1 MIWPAVI
8 LGSIGCYVLKLVG
21 YLLPDD
27 TLNSPRV
34 RHVAGLMP
42 VALLAALVAVQTFAQ
57 GQQLVIDGR
66 LAGLAAAIIA
76 LILRAPFLVV
86 ILVAAAT
93 AALLRAAGWAA

>member
-76 LILRAPFLVV
+76 LLLRAPFLVV
-86 ILVAAAT
+86 VLVAAAT
-93 AALLRAAGWAA
+93 AALLRAAGWAT

>member
-27 TLNSPRV
+27 TLNSPRI
-34 RHVAGLMP
+34 RHIAGLMP
-42 VALLAALVAVQTFAQ
+42 VALLAALVAVQTFGQ

-66 LAGLAAAIIA
+66 LAGLVAAVIA
-76 LILRAPFLVV
+76 LLLRAPFLVV

-93 AALLRAAGWAA
+93 AALLRSAGWAA